1 MNTLEIIFFILL
13 SIVFYTYIGYG
24 IILWILVRIKRIF
37 IKEKSYH
44 TMEELPEVTLFITAY
59 NEEQVVEK
67 KMQNCLELD
76 YPKEK
81 FQIVWVTDGSC
92 DATNKKLKAYPD
104 ATVYYSA
111 ERKGKTAA
119 MNRGIKFV
127 TTPIVIFTDA
137 NTSINS
143 QSIREMVRYFNNPKV
158 GCVAGE
164 KRINMHTKD
173 EAAVGGEGMYWKYES
188 FLKKLDSQLHSAV
201 GAAGELFAIRTSLY
215 EQMPNDTLLDDFILS
230 LKIAMKKYIIAY
242 CNKAY
247 AMENGSANMKEEEK
261 RKVRIAAGGIQAIY
275 RLRKLLNPFRYGI
288 LSFQYVSHRVL
299 RWSITPIALFLLVPL
314 NVLLIIYNE
323 HSRFY
328 IILLVLQLLFY
339 AGGSYGYYLSTKSVK
354 NKLLYIPYYFL
365 FMNINVIKGFFYFIR
380 KNKNDGTLGK
390 GTQSRMIT
398 PNMNVSFREVWLP

>member
-67 KMQNCLELD
+67 KMQNCRELD

-314 NVLLIIYNE
+314 NVLL
-323 HSRFY
+323 
-328 IILLVLQLLFY
+328 
-339 AGGSYGYYLSTKSVK
+339 TKVSHP
-354 NKLLYIPYYFL
+354 NK
-365 FMNINVIKGFFYFIR
+365 
-380 KNKNDGTLGK
+380 
-390 GTQSRMIT
+390 
-398 PNMNVSFREVWLP
+398 

>member
-67 KMQNCLELD
+67 KMQNCRELD

-119 MNRGIKFV
+119 MNRGIKFI

-261 RKVRIAAGGIQAIY
+261 RKVRIAAGGLQSIA
-275 RLRKLLNPFRYGI
+275 RLKELLNLFKYGT
-288 LSFQYVSHRVL
+288 LSFQYISHRVL
-299 RWSITPIALFLLVPL
+299 RWSVTPALLFLLFPL
-314 NVLLIIYNE
+314 NLILVIIQGASLYKLIFILQIIFYVLAWLGAIMAKKQIK
-323 HSRFY
+323 
-328 IILLVLQLLFY
+328 IKILF
-339 AGGSYGYYLSTKSVK
+339 
-354 NKLLYIPYYFL
+354 IPYYFM
-365 FMNINVIKGFFYFIR
+365 FMNLNVLKALFYL
-380 KNKNDGTLGK
+380 KKHKGK
-390 GTQSRMIT
+390 GTWEKAKRG
-398 PNMNVSFREVWLP
+398 

>member
-67 KMQNCLELD
+67 KMQNCRELD

-119 MNRGIKFV
+119 MNRGIKFI

-188 FLKKLDSQLHSAV
+188 FLKKLDTQLHSAV

-380 KNKNDGTLGK
+380 KNKNDGTWEK
-390 GTQSRMIT
+390 VRRA
-398 PNMNVSFREVWLP
+398 V

>member
-67 KMQNCLELD
+67 KMQNCRELD

-119 MNRGIKFV
+119 MNRGIKFI

-215 EQMPNDTLLDDFILS
+215 EQMPNDTLLDDF
-230 LKIAMKKYIIAY
+230 M
-242 CNKAY
+242 
-247 AMENGSANMKEEEK
+247 
-261 RKVRIAAGGIQAIY
+261 VQ
-275 RLRKLLNPFRYGI
+275 
-288 LSFQYVSHRVL
+288 
-299 RWSITPIALFLLVPL
+299 
-314 NVLLIIYNE
+314 
-323 HSRFY
+323 
-328 IILLVLQLLFY
+328 
-339 AGGSYGYYLSTKSVK
+339 
-354 NKLLYIPYYFL
+354 
-365 FMNINVIKGFFYFIR
+365 
-380 KNKNDGTLGK
+380 
-390 GTQSRMIT
+390 
-398 PNMNVSFREVWLP
+398 

>member
-67 KMQNCLELD
+67 KMQNCRELD

-92 DATNKKLKAYPD
+92 DTTNKKLKAYPD

-188 FLKKLDSQLHSAV
+188 LLKKLDSQLHSAV

-230 LKIAMKKYIIAY
+230 LKIAMKK
-242 CNKAY
+242 
-247 AMENGSANMKEEEK
+247 
-261 RKVRIAAGGIQAIY
+261 
-275 RLRKLLNPFRYGI
+275 
-288 LSFQYVSHRVL
+288 
-299 RWSITPIALFLLVPL
+299 
-314 NVLLIIYNE
+314 
-323 HSRFY
+323 
-328 IILLVLQLLFY
+328 
-339 AGGSYGYYLSTKSVK
+339 
-354 NKLLYIPYYFL
+354 
-365 FMNINVIKGFFYFIR
+365 
-380 KNKNDGTLGK
+380 
-390 GTQSRMIT
+390 
-398 PNMNVSFREVWLP
+398 